1 MNPVRET
8 VKFIRLLATGLIV
21 ISPALYAQAPS
32 QGSLADIFFL
42 DLGIVIEPS
51 TGNETYNRKVEA
63 PSAET
68 AFRIKKVQSG
78 SVYVSTSK
86 EMLAAL
92 ERINQRISTLEQSL
106 KTEVQALRMENQ
118 ELRTMLADY
127 LEPPVEEPPLPEVPL
142 EDEDLVPTFLSDE
155 PVDGELPIAEVP
167 PPITLPAPPPR
178 AFDQTA
184 YMSAVFAYQ
193 REDYVTAL
201 NYFSHLALDQAPP
214 QVADNV
220 LYWMADAYQQ
230 LGNYEEALA
239 LLDQVVNR
247 ENSPRVDDAL
257 IQQGLLYRR
266 LGQDSLSLS
275 AFKQVVANYPSSE
288 YVKLAQLE
296 LKRAELLP

>member
-142 EDEDLVPTFLSDE
+142 EDEDLAPTFLSDE
-155 PVDGELPIAEVP
+155 PVVGELPIAEVP

-230 LGNYEEALA
+230 LGNYKEALV
-239 LLDQVVNR
+239 LLDQVVSR

-257 IQQGLLYRR
+257 VQQGLLYRR

>member
-1 MNPVRET
+1 MSPFRESLR
-8 VKFIRLLATGLIV
+8 FIRFLATGLIV
-21 ISPALYAQAPS
+21 LSQAVYSQSPS

-51 TGNETYNRKVEA
+51 TGNETYNRKVAA
-63 PSAET
+63 PSTET

-92 ERINQRISTLEQSL
+92 ERINQRIATLEQSL
-106 KTEVQALRMENQ
+106 QTEVQALRMENQ
-118 ELRTMLADY
+118 ELRTMLTDY
-127 LEPPVEEPPLPEVPL
+127 LETPVEEPPLPEVPL
-142 EDEDLVPTFLSDE
+142 EEDELAPAFLSDE
-155 PVDGELPIAEVP
+155 PVVRELPIAEVP
-167 PPITLPAPPPR
+167 PPITLPAPPSR
-178 AFDQTA
+178 TFDQTA

-214 QVADNV
+214 QVADNI

-230 LGNYEEALA
+230 LGNYDEALA
-239 LLDQVVNR
+239 LLEQVVGR

-257 IQQGLLYRR
+257 VQQGLIYRR

-275 AFKQVVANYPSSE
+275 AFKQVVTNYPSSE